1 MKPIVLN
8 ILLLFIIGTTVVGC
22 QGITY
27 YDVET
32 DNYTG
37 PQTVDALMR
46 AFDTRYTSR
55 ASNAKWVTAMEHL
68 SVKNVALRYIKK
80 YGCEIPASRVAS
92 DAH

>member
-1 MKPIVLN
+1 MSRV
-8 ILLLFIIGTTVVGC
+8 
-22 QGITY
+22 ITY

-68 SVKNVALRYIKK
+68 NFY
-80 YGCEIPASRVAS
+80 
-92 DAH
+92 